1 MKTIKSPRLKKIKWG
16 VAGCGRYS
24 ELSFIPTLHLL
35 RRSTLNSVFSNNRER
50 AKVISEKFGAPNYFN
65 NYEEFLQSDID
76 AVYIGSANNHHYEE
90 VIKAAEAG
98 KNILCEKPLALT
110 SAQAEKMVNVCK
122 RHNVLL
128 SVNYPLRFHP
138 SILKAKE
145 LLDNQLL
152 GKLISINVSY
162 NFDLPPDT
170 NFRFKKE
177 ESGGGALRDV
187 GTHMIDLLRFFG
199 GEITE
204 VNGVMDNIIYGSEVE
219 DFAAAICNYKEGGYG
234 YFNVSFNSKKGINR
248 IEILGH
254 KGAISIDQLI
264 AAKNATSKLNILL
277 EGEARKSFR
286 KRANKLF
293 NLLKSV
299 QKSFLNNEEPLVT
312 GYDGLVNI
320 KIMEEL
326 EKKCRR

>member
-1 MKTIKSPRLKKIKWG
+1 MKTIKSSKLKKLKWG

-24 ELSFIPTLHLL
+24 EFTFIPTLHLL
-35 RRSTLNSVFSNNRER
+35 RRSTLNSVFSTNGER
-50 AKVISEKFGAPNYFN
+50 AKFISEKYGALNYYN
-65 NYEEFLQSDID
+65 NYDEFLKSDID
-76 AVYIGSANNHHYEE
+76 AVYIGSANNNHYEE
-90 VIKAAEAG
+90 VIKAAKAG

-110 SAQAEKMVNVCK
+110 YAQADEMVKVCK
-122 RHNVLL
+122 QNNVLL
-128 SVNYPLRFHP
+128 SINYPLRFHP

-145 LLDNQLL
+145 LMDNQLL
-152 GKLISINVSY
+152 GRLISISVSY

-204 VNGVMDNIIYGSEVE
+204 ISGVMDNIIYGGEVE
-219 DFAAAICNYKEGGYG
+219 DFAAAICNFKDSGYG
-234 YFNVSFNSKKGINR
+234 YFNVSFNSKKGFNR

-264 AAKNATSKLNILL
+264 GAKNATSKLNILL

-299 QKSFLNNEEPLVT
+299 QKSFINNEEPIIT
-312 GYDGLVNI
+312 GHDGLVNM
-320 KIMEEL
+320 KLMEEL
-326 EKKCRR
+326 EKKCRK